1 MKLSRVGPRHPAAGF
16 IVAGRNY
23 GQGSSREHA
32 ALAPRYLG
40 VRGVLVQS
48 FARIHLA
55 NLINFGILPLTFVHA
70 EDYAKVQAG
79 DQLGLDLSG
88 LTLGKSLMLRNETQG
103 LDIEV
108 MPQLASARDLELIL
122 KGGALSWASEQLEQV
137 S

>member
-1 MKLSRVGPRHPAAGF
+1 
-16 IVAGRNY
+16 VAGHNY

-40 VRGVLVQS
+40 VRAVLVKS

-55 NLINFGILPLTFVHA
+55 NLVNFGILPLTFVDA
-70 EDYAKVQAG
+70 ADYARVQAG
-79 DQLGLDLSG
+79 DQLSLELGGLALNKA
-88 LTLGKSLMLRNETQG
+88 LTLRDETG
-103 LDIEV
+103 GFEISV

-122 KGGALSWASEQLEQV
+122 KGGALSWAREQLEKV